1 MEKLEKRKIGKLEVS
16 AVGLGC
22 MGITHANGAPMSIK
36 DGVKVVEQAYD
47 IGYTLFDTAE
57 CYTGINPDGSI
68 AYNEEVVGQALRP
81 IRDKVVLA
89 TKCGVQHGQGGR
101 TPLRDYRHAVERR
114 LAGV

>member
-47 IGYTLFDTAE
+47 IG
-57 CYTGINPDGSI
+57 
-68 AYNEEVVGQALRP
+68 
-81 IRDKVVLA
+81 
-89 TKCGVQHGQGGR
+89 
-101 TPLRDYRHAVERR
+101 
-114 LAGV
+114 